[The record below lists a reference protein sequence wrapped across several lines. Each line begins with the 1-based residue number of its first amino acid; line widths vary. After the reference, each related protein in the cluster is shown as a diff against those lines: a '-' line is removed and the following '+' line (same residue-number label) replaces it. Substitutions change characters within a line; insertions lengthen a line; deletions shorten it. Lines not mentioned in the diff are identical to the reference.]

1 MKLIKI
7 HCENTNETRT
17 YEPGTTLLQ
26 VAQDMKVELSSPILA
41 AHANNQLKELWYEVH
56 NPQTVRFIDISH
68 PDGMRTYQRSL
79 CFLLQR
85 AVKDCFPKFEL
96 SIEHS
101 VSNGFYCELDG
112 DTDISVSMVGAIA
125 TRMRQL
131 ITEDMHFVKTK
142 IPTSEAISI
151 FLNQGY
157 VEKARLQQTR
167 GRLYTS
173 VYYLGDYADH
183 FYGPLVPST
192 AYLSNFGLTPYY
204 NGMLLMFPKASNP
217 NELGTIVVQKKMFDI
232 FQEHKSWTGI
242 LGAATVGQ
250 INELIQQKNAGELIK
265 ISEALHEKKYGQI
278 ADVISSRGG
287 DAKVVLIAG
296 PSSSGKTT
304 TSKRLAIQ
312 LKVAGFTPKVLEMD
326 NYFVNRED
334 TPLDENGEHDFESVN
349 ALDLDLFNTHLSE
362 LLKGKTINLPKFN
375 FDVGKRVESGVK
387 MMLNEK
393 DILVVEGIHALNP
406 KLTEAV
412 NLKNK
417 FRIYASAL
425 TSINLD
431 QNNRISTTDNRL
443 IRRLVRDASYRG
455 NDARATLGRWQ
466 SVRRGED
473 KNIFPFQENADI
485 MFNSSLLYELNMLRH
500 YAEPLLRSVL
510 PNDPTYAE
518 ACRLLKF
525 ISYFEFIHPNDEHK
539 IPPTSI
545 IREFIGESSFSYE

>member
-1 MKLIKI
+1 MKLINI
-7 HCENTNETRT
+7 HCQNNGEIRS

-26 VAQDMKVELSSPILA
+26 IAQDMQVKLGSSVIA
-41 AHANNQLKELWYEVH
+41 AHVNNQLKELWHEVYG
-56 NPQTVRFIDISH
+56 PQTVNFIDISH
-68 PDGMRTYQRSL
+68 PDGTRTYQRSL

-85 AVKDCFPKFEL
+85 AVKDTFPNFNL
-96 SIEHS
+96 YIEHS

-112 DTDISVSMVGAIA
+112 DTDINTSMIGTIA

-131 ITEDMHFVKTK
+131 VIDDIPFVKTK

-151 FLNQGY
+151 FLRQGY
-157 VEKARLQQTR
+157 IEKARLLQTR
-167 GRLYTS
+167 ARLYTS

-183 FYGPLVPST
+183 FFGPLVPST
-192 AYLSNFGLTPYY
+192 DYLFNFGLAPYY
-204 NGMLLMFPKASNP
+204 NGMLLMFPKPKNP
-217 NELGTIVVQKKMFDI
+217 DELGPIVIQKKMFDI
-232 FQEHKSWTGI
+232 FQEHKNWTDI
-242 LGAATVGQ
+242 LGAGTVGQ
-250 INELIQQKNAGELIK
+250 INELIQQRGADELIK

-278 ADVISSRGG
+278 ADLISSRKG
-287 DAKVVLIAG
+287 DTKVVLIAG

-334 TPLDENGEHDFESVN
+334 TPIDENGDHDFESVN
-349 ALDLDLFNTHLSE
+349 ALNLDLFNTHLGE
-362 LLKGKTINLPKFN
+362 LLQGKTVSLPKFN
-375 FDVGKRVESGVK
+375 FDAGQSVDSGVK
-387 MMLNEK
+387 MTLNEK
-393 DILVVEGIHALNP
+393 DILVIEGIHALNP
-406 KLTEAV
+406 KLTESV

-443 IRRLVRDASYRG
+443 IRRLVRDTFFRG
-455 NDARATLGRWQ
+455 NSARATLARWQ

-473 KNIFPFQENADI
+473 RNIFPFQENADI
-485 MFNSSLLYELNMLRH
+485 MFNSSLLYELNILRQYAGPMLRLV
-500 YAEPLLRSVL
+500 P
-510 PNDPTYAE
+510 PDDPAFAE

-525 ISYFEFIHPNDEHK
+525 ISYFEFINPEDERK
-539 IPPTSI
+539 IPPTSV
-545 IREFIGESSFSYE
+545 IREFIGGSSFSYE

>member
-1 MKLIKI
+1 M
-7 HCENTNETRT
+7 
-17 YEPGTTLLQ
+17 Q
-26 VAQDMKVELSSPILA
+26 VQLPSPILA
-41 AHANNQLKELWYEVH
+41 AHANHQLKELWYEIY
-56 NPQTVRFIDISH
+56 NPQTVKFIDISH

-85 AVKDCFPKFEL
+85 AVKDIFPTFEL
-96 SIEHS
+96 SVEHS
-101 VSNGFYCELDG
+101 VSNGLYCELNG
-112 DTDISVSMVGAIA
+112 TSNPCISMVGDIVR
-125 TRMRQL
+125 RMREL
-131 ITEDMHFVKTK
+131 VSEDIPFVKTK
-142 IPTSEAISI
+142 VATSEAISI
-151 FLNQGY
+151 FLRQAY
-157 VEKARLQQTR
+157 VEKARLLQTR

-173 VYYLGDYADH
+173 VYYLGSYADH

-192 AYLSNFGLTPYY
+192 KYLDHFGLVPYY
-204 NGMLLMFPKASNP
+204 NGMLLMFPKAAKP
-217 NELGTIVVQKKMFDI
+217 TELGEMVIQKKMFDI
-232 FQEHKSWTGI
+232 FQEHKNWTEI
-242 LGAATVGQ
+242 LGAGTVGQ

-278 ADVISSRGG
+278 ADMISSRNG
-287 DAKVVLIAG
+287 DTKLVLIAG

-326 NYFVNRED
+326 KYFVNRED

-362 LLKGKTINLPKFN
+362 LLQGKTINLPKFN
-375 FDVGKRVESGVK
+375 FEEGKRMDSDVK
-387 MMLNEK
+387 MSLHEK

-412 NLKNK
+412 ELKNK

-443 IRRLVRDASYRG
+443 IRRLVRDSFFRG
-455 NDARATLGRWQ
+455 NDARATLNRWQ

-473 KNIFPFQENADI
+473 KNIFPFQENADV
-485 MFNSSLLYELNMLRH
+485 MFNSSLLYELNILRQ
-500 YAEPLLRSVL
+500 YADPQLRLVP
-510 PNDPTYAE
+510 PNDTAYAE

-525 ISYFEFIHPNDEHK
+525 ISYFEFINPDEEHK

-545 IREFIGESSFSYE
+545 IREFIGGSSFLYD